1 MVLLHLATLHLAAQ
15 LGCLVLKSI
24 LGVLRLGGAGGGW
37 GGGWVLAP
45 LGPL

>member
-24 LGVLRLGGAGGGW
+24 LGVLRLGGAGGG
-37 GGGWVLAP
+37 GLVLAP